1 LEYRGSIFV
10 AKHNLVTLDE
20 GRLQKLRG
28 ATISFIQ
35 QDPAVSLNPVL
46 RAGTQVSEVLRA
58 HLQLNRGERK
68 DRVEE
73 LLREVG
79 FGNPNRIAHSYPH
92 QLSGGERQRVV
103 IAQAIAC
110 RPELIIADEPTS
122 KLDSPLQA
130 DILQLM
136 ARIARTRGTALLW
149 ITHDPAILAGF
160 ADRIAVMHAGKIV
173 ECGDTSD
180 VFARPTHF

>member
-1 LEYRGSIFV
+1 MPQVFAQVLAQVCNLTVRYQLESGTPVLALDDVSLSIKHGEVVGILGESGTGKSTLAAAMMRLLPAHAEYRGSIFV

-73 LLREVG
+73 
-79 FGNPNRIAHSYPH
+79 
-92 QLSGGERQRVV
+92 
-103 IAQAIAC
+103 
-110 RPELIIADEPTS
+110 
-122 KLDSPLQA
+122 
-130 DILQLM
+130 
-136 ARIARTRGTALLW
+136 
-149 ITHDPAILAGF
+149 
-160 ADRIAVMHAGKIV
+160 
-173 ECGDTSD
+173 
-180 VFARPTHF
+180 